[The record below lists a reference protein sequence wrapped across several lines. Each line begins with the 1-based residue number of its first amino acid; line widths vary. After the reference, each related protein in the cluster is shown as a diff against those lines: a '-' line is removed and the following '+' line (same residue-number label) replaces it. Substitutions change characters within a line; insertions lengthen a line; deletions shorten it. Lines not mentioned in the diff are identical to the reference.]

1 MFKKLAAAVVVI
13 NEIEALLG
21 VIESAF
27 FHTRYERDTLEREQ
41 FFLHVSKREG
51 EMMIYRRRG
60 GGAERSVLAQQFPV
74 STVFQRV
81 EIGSNGYN
89 SSNGI
94 WLPSSVA
101 SLAF

>member
-51 EMMIYRRRG
+51 EMMIYRRG
-60 GGAERSVLAQQFPV
+60 GGAARSGLAQQFPV